1 MPRMGYMESH
11 FSLPSENA
19 INLRR
24 LLWMRLIILPGM
36 LLALWVAST
45 YLHAELPVT
54 PLLTAVAIMAL
65 ISLGTQFRLHWL
77 PGLAQIP
84 VSKGELFA
92 QLVLDVMLFTILLYL
107 SGGSTNPFAPAYLLP
122 LAMTVVALPGIYV
135 WAMFALTATCYT
147 FLLYYFVPMPMAH
160 AHDFE
165 MHVWGMWAGF
175 MFSAGLFASFA
186 TRVAATVRV
195 RDKMI
200 ADMREQ
206 QARQDRVVAL
216 GTLAAGAAHELGTPL
231 STMAILLKEMQSDDV
246 TDKANIGTL
255 QSQIGRCKTILATL
269 SATAGGLRAESGG
282 SEAIDN
288 YVRRLMDQWHQ
299 LRPDANAE
307 LILFGETPA
316 PYIMVD
322 HTLDQA
328 IINVLNNAADASLDD
343 ITIEVAWDNNA
354 LDIKVLD
361 HGPGLAQELVDAAG
375 KIIISTKQEGLG
387 VGLYL
392 SYTTLE
398 RLGGEIRMYNRE
410 HGGACCHMYLPLSEL
425 KVD

>member
-1 MPRMGYMESH
+1 MGYMKSPRY
-11 FSLPSENA
+11 SLPSENA

-24 LLWMRLIILPGM
+24 LLWMRLIVLPGM
-36 LLALWVAST
+36 LLALLVARA
-45 YLHAELPVT
+45 YLHVELPLTTV
-54 PLLTAVAIMAL
+54 LTALVIMAL
-65 ISLGTQFRLHWL
+65 VSIATLFRLHWL
-77 PGLAQIP
+77 PALAQIP
-84 VSKGELFA
+84 VSKVELFI
-92 QLVLDVMLFTILLYL
+92 QLVLDVVLFTILLYL

-135 WAMFALTATCYT
+135 WAMFALTAICYT

-160 AHDFE
+160 AHGFE

-175 MFSAGLFASFA
+175 MFSAGLFATFA

-206 QARQDRVVAL
+206 QARQDQVVAL

-231 STMAILLKEMQSDDV
+231 STMAVLLKEMQ
-246 TDKANIGTL
+246 TDGAIDTDNISTL

-269 SATAGGLRAESGG
+269 SAAAGGLRAESGG
-282 SEAIDN
+282 NEAIDN
-288 YVRRLMDQWHQ
+288 YVGRLMDQWRQ

-307 LILFGETPA
+307 LMLFGETPA
-316 PYIMVD
+316 PHIMVD
-322 HTLDQA
+322 RTLDQA
-328 IINVLNNAADASLDD
+328 IINVLNNAADASIDD
-343 ITIEVAWDNNA
+343 IMIEVAWDNAA

-361 HGPGLAQELVDAAG
+361 RGPGLAQELVDTAG

-410 HGGACCHMYLPLSEL
+410 HGGACCHIHLPLTEL